1 MKQVPISR
9 YDPFRPLY
17 GDIYKNM
24 FAFMLTELD
33 TDVDA
38 LLERLEEINSN
49 LDREIDLLNDMI
61 GDAGP
66 RQSTKFA
73 QIAQMLK
80 SNLRARVSETM
91 TGQSDSDDGYSI
103 QSSDD
108 GFDFADIM
116 STPNAAQSNRRSI
129 R

>member
-1 MKQVPISR
+1 
-9 YDPFRPLY
+9 
-17 GDIYKNM
+17 
-24 FAFMLTELD
+24 MLTELD

-91 TGQSDSDDGYSI
+91 TGQSDSDDYSI

-108 GFDFADIM
+108 GFDFADIT
-116 STPNAAQSNRRSI
+116 STPNAAQSYRRSN